1 MKRLS
6 ILIAFLLISFAGVV
20 SANAAYTA
28 FVAVDDTLDFDLL
41 DGFTA
46 KVDGIADP
54 QAALDLNV
62 YFMSGKDLHDMSH
75 TFVGAV
81 PDDIV
86 AGPTTIMVW
95 DFFLTTYGADA
106 SKELDDGVGVNLVP
120 GMVFS
125 LTADTA
131 FGLTVELW
139 SNDTPLGEY
148 DKFYTTLEEIVEGGK
163 HYTVSAVPIPGT
175 VLLLGSGLLGVMGIG
190 RRRMKKS

>member
-6 ILIAFLLISFAGVV
+6 ILTAFLLIFFAGVV

-28 FVAVDDTLDFDLL
+28 YVAVDDTLDFDLL

-54 QAALDLNV
+54 LTDLGLNV

-81 PDDIV
+81 PDDLV
-86 AGPTTIMVW
+86 VPPTTTIMIW

-106 SKELDDGVGVNLVP
+106 SKELDGVGMNLVP

-148 DKFYTTLEEIVEGGK
+148 DKFYTTFEEIVEGGK

>member
-6 ILIAFLLISFAGVV
+6 ILIAFLLIFFAGVV

-28 FVAVDDTLDFDLL
+28 YVAVDDTLDFNLL

-46 KVDGIADP
+46 KVDGIAVP
-54 QAALDLNV
+54 QTDLDLNV
-62 YFMSGKDLHDMSH
+62 YFMSGNDLHDMPH

-81 PDDIV
+81 PDDII

-148 DKFYTTLEEIVEGGK
+148 DKFYTTFEEIVEGGK

>member
-6 ILIAFLLISFAGVV
+6 ILIAFLLIFFAGVV

-28 FVAVDDTLDFDLL
+28 YVAVDDTLDFNLL

-46 KVDGIADP
+46 KVGGIVDP
-54 QAALDLNV
+54 LANLDLNV
-62 YFMSGKDLHDMSH
+62 YFISGKDIHDVPH

-106 SKELDDGVGVNLVP
+106 SKELNDSVGVNLVP

-125 LTADTA
+125 LMANTA
-131 FGLTVELW
+131 FDLTVELW
-139 SNDTPLGEY
+139 SNDTSLGEY
-148 DKFYTTLEEIVEGGK
+148 DKFYTTFEEIVEGGK
-163 HYTVSAVPIPGT
+163 HYTVSAVPIPGA
-175 VLLLGSGLLGVMGIG
+175 VLLFGSGLLGLMGIG
-190 RRRMKKS
+190 RRRMRKS